1 MKNFNFNRAWESYVS
16 SEISLIQK
24 CVFNIFVLTIHIH
37 IIQKTIWL
45 IFMGKRYIFASGVGV
60 GGADLAYDRVL
71 KKLLNSNLS
80 NHIFVLSTTNANS
93 S

>member
-1 MKNFNFNRAWESYVS
+1 
-16 SEISLIQK
+16 
-24 CVFNIFVLTIHIH
+24 
-37 IIQKTIWL
+37 
-45 IFMGKRYIFASGVGV
+45 MGKRYIFTSGVGV